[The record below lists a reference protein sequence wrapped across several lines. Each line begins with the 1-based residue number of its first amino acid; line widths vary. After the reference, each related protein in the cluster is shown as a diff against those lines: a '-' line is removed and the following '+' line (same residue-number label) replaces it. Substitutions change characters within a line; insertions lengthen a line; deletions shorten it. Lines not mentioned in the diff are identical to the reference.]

1 MSWWTDITKPTRH
14 LGSVIGH
21 GLEHADKMLREHG
34 APDVYMG
41 MTYNGEG
48 LKPSYTS
55 VDGTVHMGSPNTAP
69 NTIPRVPAAYS
80 RTSARTANDIA
91 QGGMTK
97 QEVQEFNIKHPNETV
112 MRGQ

>member
-1 MSWWTDITKPTRH
+1 MSWWTKFTKPTRH

-21 GLEHADKMLREHG
+21 ALGEADEWLRENG
-34 APDVYMG
+34 TPDMYLG
-41 MTYNGEG
+41 MTYDGEA

-55 VDGTVHMGSPNTAP
+55 IDGTVQMGSPNTAP

-97 QEVQEFNIKHPNETV
+97 QEVQEFNMKHPNETV

>member
-1 MSWWTDITKPTRH
+1 MSVWTDITKPFRK
-14 LGSVIGH
+14 LGDHIEH
-21 GLEHADKMLREHG
+21 GLEHADKILREHG
-34 APDVYMG
+34 APDMYVG
-41 MTYNGEG
+41 MTYDGEG

-55 VDGTVHMGSPNTAP
+55 VDGTVRMGSPNTAP

-97 QEVQEFNIKHPNETV
+97 QEVQEFNIKHPNETAQ
-112 MRGQ
+112 RGQ